1 MITWQNIHCEE
12 FISISEAVLGTSKEI
27 ETIGGK
33 VRIKIDSGVQSGKI
47 LRLKGKGLPSVNNY
61 GNGDLL
67 VHLNIWTPK
76 KLSKDQIKFF
86 EKNLKDKNFSPAPK
100 KNEKNFFEKLKDVF
114 S

>member
-1 MITWQNIHCEE
+1 M
-12 FISISEAVLGTSKEI
+12 A
-27 ETIGGK
+27 
-33 VRIKIDSGVQSGKI
+33 VQSGKI